1 MNPWRWMIPMAA
13 TALLSLWGCE
23 REGYEEGSDTTV
35 IEDREPD
42 ITIEQDDDP
51 DIVVEED
58 DDFEAD
64 IDLDDGKIKGEV
76 KVED

>member
-1 MNPWRWMIPMAA
+1 MTGWRWMIPMTA

-23 REGYEEGSDTTV
+23 RGVEEGSDTTV

-58 DDFEAD
+58 DGYEVEVEV
-64 IDLDDGKIKGEV
+64 DDEKIEGEV

>member
-1 MNPWRWMIPMAA
+1 MNAWRWMIPMAA

-42 ITIEQDDDP
+42 VIIDDDP
-51 DIVVEED
+51 DVTID
-58 DDFEAD
+58 DDGLEAD
-64 IDLDDGKIKGEV
+64 IEVDDGKVEGKV